1 MSRLRS
7 PLYKADRH
15 SAERVAMGTEEH
27 FGPSTV
33 FYRDLQ
39 LIEALVG
46 YGLGIAT
53 ATGPYIGVTLA
64 YPIIAGNDEDKVA
77 TSSSNGKVSAAG
89 VVHSP
94 CREKVGQRLTGS
106 HESRRSVG

>member
-33 FYRDLQ
+33 FYRDRQ
-39 LIEALVG
+39 LFETLVDS
-46 YGLGIAT
+46 GLGIAS
-53 ATGPYIGVTLA
+53 ATDQDTGVTLA
-64 YPIIAGNDEDKVA
+64 YPITAGNDEDKVA
-77 TSSSNGKVSAAG
+77 TSSSNGMDSVAG
-89 VVHSP
+89 VIHSP
-94 CREKVGQRLTGS
+94 CSAKVLTTYRLAIEPALG
-106 HESRRSVG
+106 R